1 MANLRNLTKRSPS
14 GSSPNRSDD
23 ISRVPRGT
31 PSAWAVRWQLACRLK
46 DRLEMIH
53 GESKPP
59 HVLRLARTSRS
70 YQELIQ
76 RYSND
81 SML

>member
-1 MANLRNLTKRSPS
+1 MANLRSPTKRSPS
-14 GSSPNRSDD
+14 GSSPSRSNDV
-23 ISRVPRGT
+23 SRVPRGT
-31 PSAWAVRWQLACRLK
+31 PSAWAMRWQLACRLK

-53 GESKPP
+53 GEGNRPQM
-59 HVLRLARTSRS
+59 LRLARTSRN

>member
-1 MANLRNLTKRSPS
+1 MANSRNLTKRSPS
-14 GSSPNRSDD
+14 GSSPNNSDD
-23 ISRVPRGT
+23 TSVVPRGT

-53 GESKPP
+53 GESPP
-59 HVLRLARTSRS
+59 HALRLARTSRS